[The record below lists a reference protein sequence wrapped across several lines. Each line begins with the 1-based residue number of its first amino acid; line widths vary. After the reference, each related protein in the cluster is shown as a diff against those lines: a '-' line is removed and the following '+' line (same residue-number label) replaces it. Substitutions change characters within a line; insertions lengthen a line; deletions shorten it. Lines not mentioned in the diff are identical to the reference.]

1 MNLNHWRC
9 NSSSRPVLVYSSYME
24 KDLLLLLRIISTWNV
39 YFFPEGL
46 SFSIRN
52 NYPLLILFNRSLKLK
67 ADDFFILAM
76 WWWTQTTCQ
85 VFPHLSHLFF
95 FFKYMFGFFPYDSTW
110 KSLEHTSIISPKF
123 YLGGSVFTLYL
134 ISALPSS
141 IIWKHEE

>member
-1 MNLNHWRC
+1 MNLNHWRY

-24 KDLLLLLRIISTWNV
+24 KDLFLLLRIISTWNV
-39 YFFPEGL
+39 YFFPESL

-52 NYPLLILFNRSLKLK
+52 NYPLWSLFSLSLTLK
-67 ADDFFILAM
+67 ADDFLILAM

-85 VFPHLSHLFF
+85 VFPHLSHLLFF
-95 FFKYMFGFFPYDSTW
+95 LNICIFFSYDSTW

-123 YLGGSVFTLYL
+123 YLGGSVFSLYL
-134 ISALPSS
+134 ISALLSS